1 MDTLTK
7 SAGERYQDMLDSE
20 YRLMLD
26 AEGGENGAGAAI
38 STRTGIEVLID
49 LLASLP
55 HEELCRYLVT
65 PAPTTDRRGPR

>member
-7 SAGERYQDMLDSE
+7 FAGERYRAMLDSE
-20 YRLMLD
+20 YQVMID
-26 AEGGENGAGAAI
+26 AEGAENGAGAI

-55 HEELCRYLVT
+55 HEDLCRYLLT
-65 PAPTTDRRGPR
+65 PAPTTDRRGPQ